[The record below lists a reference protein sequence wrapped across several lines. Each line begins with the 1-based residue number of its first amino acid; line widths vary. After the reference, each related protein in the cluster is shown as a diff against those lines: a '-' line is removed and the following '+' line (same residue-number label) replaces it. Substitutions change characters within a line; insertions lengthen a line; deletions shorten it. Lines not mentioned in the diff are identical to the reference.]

1 MRLIAWQHY
10 LYPYYCFLQWNSHL
24 NWSGEVICTDQ
35 AQFTRFL
42 TLKRLNDGF
51 ITNTPL
57 FTSSVDNCDVFISCL
72 DLWRHPFTAVVSKW
86 CNAKFLH
93 IYSGEETNSSTFWM
107 AWGRVHFSDL
117 EWSVHLLIRHLPC
130 ISSILSHE
138 LEVFNAHCL
147 MLQLGHRVID
157 TVLPCC
163 DVILLPRWWRRKL
176 ISKKT
181 STIR

>member
-1 MRLIAWQHY
+1 MMDL
-10 LYPYYCFLQWNSHL
+10 LQIH
-24 NWSGEVICTDQ
+24 
-35 AQFTRFL
+35 RFSL
-42 TLKRLNDGF
+42 QDVKWWTGVW
-51 ITNTPL
+51 IT
-57 FTSSVDNCDVFISCL
+57 DVFISCL
-72 DLWRHPFTAVVSKW
+72 DLLWRHPFTALVSKW